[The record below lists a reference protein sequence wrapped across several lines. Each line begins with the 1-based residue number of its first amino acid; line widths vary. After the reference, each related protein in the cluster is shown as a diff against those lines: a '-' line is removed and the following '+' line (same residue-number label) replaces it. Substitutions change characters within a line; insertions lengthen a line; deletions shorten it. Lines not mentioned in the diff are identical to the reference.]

1 MEAWWKWQWVLF
13 GDPIE
18 LCDSKIIWFIKSG
31 ESRWWC
37 NDCII
42 PQLAY
47 WYIALLKPTRSSW
60 MIKNHRYIYIYI
72 VACVCMSMRVCV
84 WVWEREGDE
93 NMGQQCT
100 HSIHQSIIHVL
111 MIIFPTFIEQII
123 CDLYNR
129 HTYRSANKRIKCYK
143 NSNIWI
149 LDFLMFKV
157 YTLIEKSG
165 VIKSI
170 LSEMVIL

>member
-60 MIKNHRYIYIYI
+60 MIKNHRYIYSG
-72 VACVCMSMRVCV
+72 VRVYV
-84 WVWEREGDE
+84 YARVRVSVREGGWRKHGAAMHSLHSSINHTCLNDYFPNLHRAN
-93 NMGQQCT
+93 NMWFV
-100 HSIHQSIIHVL
+100 QSTYL
-111 MIIFPTFIEQII
+111 
-123 CDLYNR
+123 
-129 HTYRSANKRIKCYK
+129 YRSANKRIKCYK